1 MDKKNE
7 QNVESK
13 LEFTPFEKEFKVQL
27 NMPAAYFSVFYC
39 IYVAYMLLTRQ
50 YSDLPVVVVV
60 GILAI
65 GYLFG
70 LRPYKYVVTRKALE
84 IHKRLGKTKTIN
96 LMDCE
101 TITDPIAK
109 MTKLITNAHSYEIYM
124 IGGKR
129 QTVAP
134 KNQMEF
140 VDAIVH
146 ANKRIHCQVEEY
158 NQTHR
163 KWEKK
168 RRREERKANKKVNR
182 RNKKTVDVE

>member
-1 MDKKNE
+1 MMDKKDKQTVQS
-7 QNVESK
+7 QND
-13 LEFTPFEKEFKVQL
+13 FTPFEKEFRVQL
-27 NMPAAYFSVFYC
+27 NIPAVYFTVFYC
-39 IYVAYMLLTRQ
+39 IYLLYMLLTRQ
-50 YSDLPVVVVV
+50 FQDLPVVAVV
-60 GILAI
+60 GVLAV

-70 LRPYKYVVTRKALE
+70 LRPYKYVVTKRSLE
-84 IHKRLGKTKTIN
+84 VHKRIGKTKVIN

-129 QTVAP
+129 ITVAP
-134 KNQMEF
+134 KMQMEF
-140 VDAIVH
+140 VNAILH

-168 RRREERKANKKVNR
+168 RRREERKANKKANR
-182 RNKKTVDVE
+182 RNKKTIEE